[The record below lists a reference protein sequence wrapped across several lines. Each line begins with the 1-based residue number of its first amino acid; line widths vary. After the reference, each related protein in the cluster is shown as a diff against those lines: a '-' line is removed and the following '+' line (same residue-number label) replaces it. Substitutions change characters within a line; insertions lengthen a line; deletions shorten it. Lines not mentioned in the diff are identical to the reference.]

1 MLSAADMVHQRR
13 AVHGFEWMVE
23 VPSFLD
29 DATIRSVIV
38 TSANVAV
45 REARQSGQNYVLA
58 SSLVPSRAVYV
69 LAASHPRLVSHP
81 QMTIRYEFTPSG
93 QVIPVSPF
101 QIKQAGK
108 GRQN

>member
-1 MLSAADMVHQRR
+1 V
-13 AVHGFEWMVE
+13 
-23 VPSFLD
+23 
-29 DATIRSVIV
+29 IRSLNPRRLSCQDGPPRRDTVIV

-58 SSLVPSRAVYV
+58 SSLVSSRAVYV